1 MKSLMILAVA
11 VIMIIAGIKTCKNL
25 LYPLE
30 YQDIIVKY
38 ANENELDQCLVMAVI
53 KTESNFVE
61 DAHSGKASGLMQLTD
76 DTASWIASKTDVD
89 IDKINLMNPKDNIRM
104 GCYYLRYL
112 IDYYEGNVDVAL
124 AAYNGG
130 MGNVDKWLKDERYS
144 EDGVNLKYIPF
155 KETREYVKKVN
166 NECEVYRKMLA
177 AEKKIKNN

>member
-1 MKSLMILAVA
+1 MVLTVA
-11 VIMIIAGIKTCKNL
+11 VIMLIAGIITCKNL
-25 LYPLE
+25 LYPFE
-30 YQDIIVKY
+30 YQDLIVKY
-38 ANENELDQCLVMAVI
+38 ANENELEQCLVMAVI

-76 DTASWIASKTDVD
+76 DTADWIASKMKTDA
-89 IDKINLMNPKDNIRM
+89 DKINLMNPKDNIKM

-112 IDYYEGNVDVAL
+112 IDYYNGNVDVAL

-130 MGNVDKWLKDERYS
+130 MGNVDKWLQDERYS
-144 EDGVNLKYIPF
+144 DDGVNLKYIPF

-177 AEKKIKNN
+177 AEEKIRKN

>member
-1 MKSLMILAVA
+1 MILAVA